1 MPFHERRATVV
12 LLRMSARIR
21 LFTTVPLACQLFL
34 LVLLLTMALRGSAQQ
49 EAPTTEESAP
59 APAAEAGTPAQT
71 TTEKE
76 STPTQEQPSRPVADE
91 VIIKARQQEKKGD
104 VFTLSGDVEVRY
116 RDTVLRADEIVY
128 DQSTGEVK
136 ASGHVVVEGGA
147 HQEHIEGT
155 HAEYNVRTETG
166 KFYDAQGT
174 VGLLLRGSRRA
185 QLTTQNPFAVS
196 GKIVEKIGPDRY
208 VVHHGAVTSCELPNP
223 KWTFN
228 ASRVEIEV
236 GETAKI
242 FNSTF
247 RVKRVPVFYF
257 PFTRQSLEPRPRQ
270 SGFMM
275 PSFGTSS
282 RKGTILG
289 ESFYWAINRS
299 MDATLGAEYWSS
311 RGWAPQGQFRAVLND
326 RTRLDVNYFG
336 VLDRVSAKQGLPDE
350 GGHYVQLG
358 GETVFPHEIRGVA
371 SLEYLSSYLFRQS
384 FSETYFQAINSEV
397 RSVAFL
403 TKTYSGFA
411 FNTSAA
417 RYQNFQSTN
426 PGDVVTIL
434 HAPTAEISGVD
445 RQIADS
451 PLYWSFDSAFGGLSR
466 HEPDFDTQD
475 LVGRID
481 LYPRVSLPLYWRGWT
496 FRPEIA
502 GRETFY
508 TQRRLPTGGIG
519 TTASPSV
526 SREAIEGNLEMRAP
540 ALNRVFK
547 RPLFNRQLKHS
558 FQPRVIYRYVEG
570 VGNFANII
578 RFDERDIYSD
588 TSEVEA
594 GLIQRVYAKRV
605 DPNCPLERV
614 VPKST
619 AELEEETRPVPS
631 VLQPVSNCGAAREV
645 LNWEVGEKVFFNR
658 SFGGALVP
666 GIRNVFTSTVDYAGV
681 AFLTGPRR
689 VAPIISRMRIFP
701 NTRSSL
707 GWDLDYDTKEGR
719 IGSSSVL
726 ADYRIGDYFFGAG
739 HTYLVTPGETATT
752 TIPPTK
758 FSQARL
764 LAGFGHPNKPGLT
777 AAGSL
782 GVDLD
787 RNSTQYSA
795 LQTTYNWDCCGITME
810 FRRIAVSALRNENQ
824 FRFAFNVANVGTFG
838 TLKRQERLY

>member
-1 MPFHERRATVV
+1 MGPHPARVTLPFEERRATVV
-12 LLRMSARIR
+12 LLRMTARIR
-21 LFTTVPLACQLFL
+21 LFITATLACQLFL
-34 LVLLLTMALRGSAQQ
+34 LVLLLTTALRGFAQ
-49 EAPTTEESAP
+49 EDTP
-59 APAAEAGTPAQT
+59 APEASSPTQPPAQ
-71 TTEKE
+71 KE
-76 STPTQEQPSRPVADE
+76 AASPPREPPARPVGDE

-104 VFTLSGDVEVRY
+104 IFTLSGDVEVAY
-116 RDTVLRADEIVY
+116 RDLVLRADEIVY

-136 ASGHVVVEGGA
+136 ANGHVVVEGGV

-174 VGLLLRGSRRA
+174 VGLRLRGSRRA

-196 GKIVEKIGPDRY
+196 GRVVEKIGPDRY

-228 ASRVEIEV
+228 ATRIEIEV

-242 FNSTF
+242 YNSTF

-257 PFTRQSLEPRPRQ
+257 PFTRQSLEARPRQ
-270 SGFMM
+270 SGFLM
-275 PSFGTSS
+275 PSFGTSTI
-282 RKGTILG
+282 KGTILG

-311 RGWAPQGQFRAVLND
+311 RGWAQNGQFRAVFNP
-326 RTRLDVNYFG
+326 RTRLDANYFG
-336 VLDRVSAKQGLPDE
+336 VLDRVSGKLGEPDQG
-350 GGHYVQLG
+350 GQYAQLG
-358 GETVFPHEIRGVA
+358 GETVLPHEIRGVA
-371 SLEYLSSYLFRQS
+371 SLEYLSSYLFRQK

-403 TKTYSGFA
+403 AKTYSGFA
-411 FNTSAA
+411 FNASAA

-426 PGDVVTIL
+426 QGDVVTIL

-451 PLYWSFDSAFGGLSR
+451 PLYWSFDSAFGGVSR
-466 HEPDFDTQD
+466 HEPGFDTQD
-475 LVGRID
+475 LVGRVD
-481 LYPRVSLPLYWRGWT
+481 LYPRASLPLYWRGWT
-496 FRPEIA
+496 FRPEVA
-502 GRETFY
+502 VRETFY

-526 SREAIEGNLEMRAP
+526 SREAVEGNFEMRTP

-547 RPLFNRQLKHS
+547 RPLFNRRIKHS
-558 FQPRVIYRYVEG
+558 FQPRVIYRYVDG

-594 GLIQRVYAKRV
+594 GLIQRIYAKRL
-605 DPNCPLERV
+605 DPKCPLERV
-614 VPKST
+614 VPET
-619 AELEEETRPVPS
+619 DAELEEETRPVPS
-631 VLQPVSNCGAAREV
+631 VLQPVPNCGAAREV

-666 GIRNVFTSTVDYAGV
+666 GTRNVFASTIDFAGI
-681 AFLTGPRR
+681 AFLTEPRR
-689 VAPIISRMRIFP
+689 VAPVISRMRIFP

-707 GWDLDYDTKEGR
+707 EWDLDYDTKEGR
-719 IGSSSVL
+719 IGSSSVF
-726 ADYRIGDYFFGAG
+726 ADYRVDDYFFGAG
-739 HTYLVTPGETATT
+739 HTYLVIPGAGTSATAP
-752 TIPPTK
+752 IK

-787 RNSTQYSA
+787 LNSTQYSA
-795 LQTTYNWDCCGITME
+795 LQATYNWDCCGITME
-810 FRRIAVSALRNENQ
+810 FRRIAVGPLRNENQ
-824 FRFAFNVANVGTFG
+824 YRFAFTVANVGTFG